1 MTKAKKTLALLLC
14 VAMPAALVVNAFS
27 LSARENEMSSKAGK
41 QEFHKERYHEA

>member
-1 MTKAKKTLALLLC
+1 MNKAKKILALLLC

-41 QEFHKERYHEA
+41 KEYHKEGYYEA